1 MEEMEQQQTPEWISI
16 LHNWYE
22 FGKSPICNSQTV
34 NNIIPPS
41 QTQPGLLATAVP
53 HSIPAKPRKVCT
65 LSPSLMTVNVVVCV
79 CILYLHFCDV
89 MMSLQVM

>member
-22 FGKSPICNSQTV
+22 FGKSPLCNSQTA
-34 NNIIPPS
+34 NNVIPIS
-41 QTQPGLLATAVP
+41 QTQPGLLATTVP

-65 LSPSLMTVNVVVCV
+65 LSPSLMTVNVVVCAYFI
-79 CILYLHFCDV
+79 CTFV
-89 MMSLQVM
+89 M

>member
-22 FGKSPICNSQTV
+22 FGKSHLCNSQTV
-34 NNIIPPS
+34 NNVIPS
-41 QTQPGLLATAVP
+41 QTQPGLLATTAP

-65 LSPSLMTVNVVVCV
+65 LSPSLMTVNVVVCE
-79 CILYLHFCDV
+79 
-89 MMSLQVM
+89 